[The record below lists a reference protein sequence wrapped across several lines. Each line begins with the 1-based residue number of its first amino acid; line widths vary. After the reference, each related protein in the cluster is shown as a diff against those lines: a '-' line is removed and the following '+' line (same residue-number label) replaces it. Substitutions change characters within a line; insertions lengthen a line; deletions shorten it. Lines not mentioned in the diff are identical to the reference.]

1 MGPPHVWTIR
11 KRRRMFVWWTVN
23 VAVCIVYR
31 ITARLPRQRRCG
43 LSILRESRDAAV
55 FFLWKILKVNSCV
68 DCMFSL
74 WEGELVCK
82 ERLSVEFPG
91 RYIDSF
97 QSTLVSVGIII
108 PVVNDSASYR
118 GICKHK
124 GRSEIS
130 PIEIS
135 STSSGSKSSI
145 LSCKEMRK
153 R

>member
-1 MGPPHVWTIR
+1 M
-11 KRRRMFVWWTVN
+11 
-23 VAVCIVYR
+23 
-31 ITARLPRQRRCG
+31 
-43 LSILRESRDAAV
+43 
-55 FFLWKILKVNSCV
+55 
-68 DCMFSL
+68 
-74 WEGELVCK
+74 CK

-91 RYIDSF
+91 RYIGSF

-135 STSSGSKSSI
+135 SASSGSKFSI
-145 LSCKEMRK
+145 LFCKEMRK